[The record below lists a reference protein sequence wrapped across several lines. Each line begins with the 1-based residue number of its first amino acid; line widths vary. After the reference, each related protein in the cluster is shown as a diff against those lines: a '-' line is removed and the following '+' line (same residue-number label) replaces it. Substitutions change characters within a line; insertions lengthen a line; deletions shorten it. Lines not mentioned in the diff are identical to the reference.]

1 MPIPKIRKPK
11 EPSDYRPINLLPTID
26 KILEIVIAEQLR
38 EYFEKNNLLYLRQ
51 SGFRDKHSCETSLQ
65 YVCSNWMRDISE
77 GNLVISVFVD
87 LKRAFETIDRKK
99 LIEKLKLYGIK
110 GFGLS
115 WLNDYLE
122 DRYHRTRVN
131 NNVSNKVES
140 VIGVPQGS
148 VLGPLLFIIYINDL
162 CTFLKFSY
170 VNLFADDTLIS
181 VAGKNYNQLVHR
193 LNSELCIL
201 YNWLCVNKLK
211 LNVGK
216 TKCMVLG
223 TKKNCKKFTSLHLDV
238 KMNNEKIEQVKEIKY
253 LGVVLDP
260 QLGFHNHVD
269 YICKKIGKKIGYFRR
284 ISHNLSQWTKNI
296 IYNTIIFPH
305 FSYCIS
311 ILFSCNKTDISRLQ
325 ILQNKVMRIILNCDK
340 TTSIRC
346 MLHRLGWLSVDKM
359 VEKATMCLIFK
370 ITKNILP
377 SYLRNF
383 LSKRSDIHSYS
394 TRTREHFNTNYTKL
408 SMVKKSLFYNGT
420 CIFNNLPTEIKN
432 SSTVHEFLYKLRN
445 MYLLTN

>member
-1 MPIPKIRKPK
+1 MSNFKNANTESTKATQNIEHLVFENDRGNVEENFNQFYAESLFEIAQSIEEIPNKEVFKLEDKSTAHLNTFSEIGINKLKKIVTNLKNKATSDSDLGVKIIKDLFDVIGYPLLNLINTSIRTGRVPGDLKTSIIVPIAKIRKPK

-38 EYFEKNNLLYLRQ
+38 EYFEKNNLLYHGQ

-181 VAGKNYNQLVHR
+181 VAGK
-193 LNSELCIL
+193 III
-201 YNWLCVNKLK
+201 
-211 LNVGK
+211 
-216 TKCMVLG
+216 T
-223 TKKNCKKFTSLHLDV
+223 
-238 KMNNEKIEQVKEIKY
+238 
-253 LGVVLDP
+253 
-260 QLGFHNHVD
+260 
-269 YICKKIGKKIGYFRR
+269 
-284 ISHNLSQWTKNI
+284 NLFI
-296 IYNTIIFPH
+296 
-305 FSYCIS
+305 
-311 ILFSCNKTDISRLQ
+311 D
-325 ILQNKVMRIILNCDK
+325 
-340 TTSIRC
+340 
-346 MLHRLGWLSVDKM
+346 
-359 VEKATMCLIFK
+359 
-370 ITKNILP
+370 
-377 SYLRNF
+377 
-383 LSKRSDIHSYS
+383 
-394 TRTREHFNTNYTKL
+394 
-408 SMVKKSLFYNGT
+408 
-420 CIFNNLPTEIKN
+420 
-432 SSTVHEFLYKLRN
+432 
-445 MYLLTN
+445 